1 MPCAPASTNRAG
13 QSWLQAGHPVI
24 TPRDVEA
31 NATQTGRS
39 VVTGSSAY
47 ADDDDREYGNRLK
60 LARMTPALSRKG
72 RGSPPNLPRALPP
85 TTGMTGSGRCTMF
98 ARMHVPARKR

>member
-60 LARMTPALSRKG
+60 LARMRVRGEGLTLPQRRVPGAVQHEQRIYDPFCLHALR
-72 RGSPPNLPRALPP
+72 
-85 TTGMTGSGRCTMF
+85 MRCS
-98 ARMHVPARKR
+98 